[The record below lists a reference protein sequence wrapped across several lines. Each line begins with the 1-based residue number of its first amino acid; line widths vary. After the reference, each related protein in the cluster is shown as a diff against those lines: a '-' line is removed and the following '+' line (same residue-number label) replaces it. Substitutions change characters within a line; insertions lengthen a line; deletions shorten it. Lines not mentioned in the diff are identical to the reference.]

1 MKTAYTSIDSPC
13 GPILIGATAR
23 GVSRIEFDD
32 SAHKQGTQPGSNPE
46 DQHAARCAEQLRNYF
61 SGQLEEFDLE
71 LAPAGTPFQQEV
83 WSALTHIGYA
93 QTCSYGELAKTI
105 GRPTASRA
113 VGAANGRN
121 PIAIVIPCHR
131 VIGST
136 GKLTGYA
143 SGLTIKQ
150 QLLDLER
157 GQLSL

>member
-1 MKTAYTSIDSPC
+1 MNTAYTSIDSPC

-23 GVSRIEFDD
+23 GVSHIQFDD
-32 SAHKQGTQPGSNPE
+32 SAHEQGTCPGSNLE
-46 DQHAARCAEQLRNYF
+46 DKHASQCAEQLRHYF
-61 SGQLEEFDLE
+61 SGKLEEFDLE
-71 LAPAGTPFQQEV
+71 LAPDGTPFQHKV
-83 WSALTHIGYA
+83 WRALTRIGYA
-93 QTCSYGELAKTI
+93 QTCSYGELATSI

-131 VIGST
+131 VIGSS

-143 SGLTIKQ
+143 GGLTIKQ